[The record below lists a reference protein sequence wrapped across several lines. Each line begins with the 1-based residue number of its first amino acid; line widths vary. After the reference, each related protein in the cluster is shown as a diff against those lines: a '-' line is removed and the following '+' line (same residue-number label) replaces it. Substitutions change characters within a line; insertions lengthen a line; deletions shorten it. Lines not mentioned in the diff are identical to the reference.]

1 MSDQLIDVR
10 TTLAAS
16 RQTRVEIGNDG
27 VLHVLA
33 GAVTLHLER
42 GVCEDLAT
50 TLARA
55 MVILARTRPRR
66 KPPALA
72 LVPVPAGSGIDGSAN
87 ESSENESSAPSEC
100 AAPQGETVSD
110 QSR

>member
-16 RQTRVEIGNDG
+16 RQTRVEIGSDG

-33 GAVTLHLER
+33 GPITLHLAR
-42 GVCEDLAT
+42 AACEDLTT

-55 MVILARTRPRR
+55 MVALARNEPRPR
-66 KPPALA
+66 PPT
-72 LVPVPAGSGIDGSAN
+72 LVIVPQLSVAPPTGDPARAGAAQAAPPPHSSVPASGG
-87 ESSENESSAPSEC
+87 
-100 AAPQGETVSD
+100 Q
-110 QSR
+110 

>member
-16 RQTRVEIGNDG
+16 AQTRVEIGRDG

-33 GAVTLHLER
+33 GPITLHLER
-42 GVCEDLAT
+42 AACEDLTT

-55 MVILARTRPRR
+55 MVVLARSEPRR
-66 KPPALA
+66 RPPTLA
-72 LVPVPAGSGIDGSAN
+72 LVPPSAAQ
-87 ESSENESSAPSEC
+87 EPESSAH
-100 AAPQGETVSD
+100 
-110 QSR
+110 RI

>member
-1 MSDQLIDVR
+1 MSDPLIDVR

-33 GAVTLHLER
+33 GPVTLHLER
-42 GVCEDLAT
+42 GVCEDLTT

-55 MVILARTRPRR
+55 MVVLARTRPRS
-66 KPPALA
+66 KAPALA
-72 LVPVPAGSGIDGSAN
+72 LVPTPGIAHQPQ
-87 ESSENESSAPSEC
+87 ENSK
-100 AAPQGETVSD
+100 
-110 QSR
+110 